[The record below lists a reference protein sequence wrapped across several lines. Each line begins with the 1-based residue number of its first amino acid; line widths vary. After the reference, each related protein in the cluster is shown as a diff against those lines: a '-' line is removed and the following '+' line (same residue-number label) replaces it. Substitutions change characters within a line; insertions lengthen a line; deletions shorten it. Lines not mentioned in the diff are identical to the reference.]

1 MKTYTHE
8 QKLEA
13 LKFFEDGCTAREIFE
28 VTQIPIGTLY
38 RWKSEGSSKVSSE
51 DLRSEDSVEDLRSED
66 SVEDLRS
73 EIAELRRLLE
83 DIRPWA
89 LRKIKAEARE
99 NEYKEATASGF
110 VFKTP

>member
-38 RWKSEGSSKVSSE
+38 RWKSEGSSKISS
-51 DLRSEDSVEDLRSED
+51 EDLRSED

-110 VFKTP
+110 VFKRP